1 MRCLFNGRPLSSV
14 NFMLKNGHGQSFCR
28 TKGQFSDILVRTCSA
43 HPSSTVIQ
51 RLQFGEGNAL
61 GRRYISSSMKKP
73 QFNGIASAGNV
84 PMDAA
89 GSIRLMFSDRN
100 VCDGAM
106 FGNFV
111 KQKLGE
117 CNARAIA
124 ELFRLSGQKSKS
136 KSSDLLKKHLP
147 AIASRL

>member
-1 MRCLFNGRPLSSV
+1 
-14 NFMLKNGHGQSFCR
+14 MLKNGYGQSFCR
-28 TKGQFSDILVRTCSA
+28 AKGPFSDILVRTCSA

-61 GRRYISSSMKKP
+61 GRRYISSSTKKP